1 MTAPPCHAAG
11 ATDHEYYMTPPSR
24 AEGRAA
30 KKLGSLSVFKEF
42 LRHIFPRVVLKGN
55 LRITY
60 TFCLGGLAFTSF
72 MLLAASGLLMLFYYQ
87 PLPDKAFN
95 SILLL
100 ESSVWG
106 GRYLRNLH
114 RLASNCFLILI
125 FLHTLRVILTG
136 AYRRPRELNWLIGFI
151 LLCLAIFAAYTGY
164 LLPMDQLSLWATQT
178 GMELVNSTFLGS
190 VALGILVPDGVGQ
203 PMSLLRFYILHILF
217 TPLTVLLLSFLH
229 FYRIRKDKGVLP
241 YL

>member
-1 MTAPPCHAAG
+1 M
-11 ATDHEYYMTPPSR
+11 
-24 AEGRAA
+24 
-30 KKLGSLSVFKEF
+30 FKEF
-42 LRHIFPRVVLKGN
+42 LKHLFPRVVLKEN

-60 TFCLGGLAFTSF
+60 TFCLGGLTFTAF
-72 MLLAASGLLMLFYYQ
+72 MLLATSGLLLLFYYQ
-87 PLPDKAFN
+87 PSPEKAFN
-95 SILLL
+95 SILFL

-106 GRYLRNLH
+106 GRYLRSLH
-114 RLASNCFLILI
+114 RLASHCFLVLL

-136 AYRRPRELNWLIGFI
+136 AYRKPRELNWLIGFT

-178 GMELVNSTFLGS
+178 GMELVNSTFFGS
-190 VALGILVPDGVGQ
+190 TALGILVPDGVGQ

-217 TPLTVLLLSFLH
+217 VPASLLLLSFLH

>member
-1 MTAPPCHAAG
+1 M
-11 ATDHEYYMTPPSR
+11 
-24 AEGRAA
+24 
-30 KKLGSLSVFKEF
+30 FKEF
-42 LRHIFPRVVLKGN
+42 LKHFFPRVVLKDN

-60 TFCLGGLAFTSF
+60 TFCLGGLAFTAF
-72 MLLAASGLLMLFYYQ
+72 MLLAASGSLMLFYYQ
-87 PLPDKAFN
+87 PSPEKAFN
-95 SILLL
+95 SILFL

-106 GRYLRNLH
+106 GRYLRSLH
-114 RLASNCFLILI
+114 RLASHCFLALL

-136 AYRRPRELNWLIGFI
+136 AYRKPRELNWLIGFS

-178 GMELVNSTFLGS
+178 GMELVNSTFFGS
-190 VALGILVPDGVGQ
+190 TVLGILVPDGVGQ
-203 PMSLLRFYILHILF
+203 PISLLRFYILHILF
-217 TPLTVLLLSFLH
+217 VPASLLILSFLH